1 MKIYDFNTPIDRR
14 GTHCVKFDALK
25 DMYGREDLLSLWVA
39 DMDFATPDFI
49 IDALKRRLDHPVLG

>member
-25 DMYGREDLLSLWVA
+25 EILAQKMEG
-39 DMDFATPDFI
+39 
-49 IDALKRRLDHPVLG
+49 